1 MPPEADK
8 PTMTATGSDTH
19 GLRAF
24 LLPCLLLGAALLA
37 ACSGNAVRDE
47 APFAEVSS
55 WSIDGRALSVALRL
69 RNVNDDPMR
78 VEGLE
83 LDVELD
89 QGVSLFRHRGSP
101 KVEIAPGGFETLEIR
116 AEASREGTA
125 LLEALSNRERGDLP
139 FLLEGAVITAK
150 SGSLPIRRE
159 GRIYTVPGRPGE
171 FR

>member
-1 MPPEADK
+1 MIASALAK
-8 PTMTATGSDTH
+8 RIF
-19 GLRAF
+19 RALSLP
-24 LLPCLLLGAALLA
+24 LLVLGMVLIA
-37 ACSGNAVRDE
+37 ACSGATVKDE
-47 APFAEVSS
+47 APFVEVSS
-55 WSIDGRALSVALRL
+55 WSIDGRDLSVALRL
-69 RNVNDDPMR
+69 RNVNDDPMQ

-89 QGVSLFRHRGSP
+89 RGVVLFRHRGNP
-101 KVEIAPGGFETLEIR
+101 DVEIAPGGFETLEIR

-125 LLEALSNRERGDLP
+125 LLRALSDRERGDLP
-139 FLLEGAVITAK
+139 FLLEGTVITAK